1 MKYSITLT
9 PGECEEIIFIL
20 IEKETQAEREAADPD
35 LECIKQYS
43 EREAARARELR
54 EILLA
59 RRQLVE
65 EDEKA

>member
-9 PGECEEIIFIL
+9 PGEYEELIFIL
-20 IEKETQAEREAADPD
+20 IEKETQAKREAANPY

-54 EILLA
+54 EILRA
-59 RRQLVE
+59 RRQLAE
-65 EDEKA
+65 EDEEA